1 MRSAM
6 SDIKDTNDFLS
17 KLKNWNKLPDKATIV
32 TASVIGLC
40 SSIPQNEGLEILK
53 KQLDNFDEKLI
64 RVEDLVP
71 KNGWICS

>member
-17 KLKNWNKLPDKATIV
+17 KLKNWNKLPDKAIIV

-64 RVEDLVP
+64 RAEDLVP

>member
-17 KLKNWNKLPDKATIV
+17 KLKNWNKLPEAITV

-40 SSIPQNEGLEILK
+40 CSIPQNEGLEILK

-64 RVEDLVP
+64 RAEDLVP